1 MEQFSDAHV
10 DITYVLSL
18 YPSLVLPQTHILG
31 EHDKFQDLPELAR
44 ESSDVTD
51 EMESYTLQ
59 LHDSDD
65 KSPLENKKMSH
76 NALIALVKYLQ
87 KKRNGIIDRATSE
100 VTEEV
105 VSGAV
110 HHSLILSEPYKA
122 KKPNK
127 VATVS
132 TFLVASVVTT
142 HRCEII
148 AWSRN

>member
-18 YPSLVLPQTHILG
+18 YPYLVLPQTHIIG
-31 EHDKFQDLPELAR
+31 EHDKLQDLQELAR
-44 ESSDVTD
+44 ESSDATD
-51 EMESYTLQ
+51 EMEAYSLQ

-110 HHSLILSEPYKA
+110 HHSLNLSEPYKA

-127 VATVS
+127 VTTVS
-132 TFLVASVVTT
+132 NVWLS
-142 HRCEII
+142 C
-148 AWSRN
+148 

>member
-132 TFLVASVVTT
+132 TFLIASVVTT
-142 HRCEII
+142 HKCEI
-148 AWSRN
+148 ARSRN

>member
-18 YPSLVLPQTHILG
+18 YPSLVLPQTHIIG
-31 EHDKFQDLPELAR
+31 EHDKLQDVHELAR

-51 EMESYTLQ
+51 EMEAYSLQ
-59 LHDSDD
+59 LHDSDG

-110 HHSLILSEPYKA
+110 RHSLTLSEPYKA

-127 VATVS
+127 VTTVS
-132 TFLVASVVTT
+132 NVLFFLLKS
-142 HRCEII
+142 C
-148 AWSRN
+148 N

>member
-1 MEQFSDAHV
+1 MEQFSDSHV

-18 YPSLVLPQTHILG
+18 YPSLVLPQTHIIG
-31 EHDKFQDLPELAR
+31 EHDKLQDLPELAR

-51 EMESYTLQ
+51 EMESYSLQ

-127 VATVS
+127 VATILA
-132 TFLVASVVTT
+132 FLVARVVTSYI
-142 HRCEII
+142 CGII
-148 AWSRN
+148 A